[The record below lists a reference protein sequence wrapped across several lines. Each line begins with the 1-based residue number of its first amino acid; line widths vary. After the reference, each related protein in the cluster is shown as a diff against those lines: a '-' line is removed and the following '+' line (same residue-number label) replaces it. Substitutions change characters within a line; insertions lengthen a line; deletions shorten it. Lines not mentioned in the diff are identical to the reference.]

1 MGCPQRLLWRD
12 LVLGTCRGGA
22 VHEAK
27 PASPLAAGS
36 LQTFTCVSPQA
47 RYEPVWMSDLPIPPF
62 TGHQGQNTCTQGQVL
77 RVPPPPI
84 SQP

>member
-22 VHEAK
+22 VQEAK

-47 RYEPVWMSDLPIPPF
+47 RYEPVWMSDQPSLPSLDTKGRTLAPKAKSS
-62 TGHQGQNTCTQGQVL
+62 GC
-77 RVPPPPI
+77 PPPI